1 MTGSNL
7 VLIVVPIVMLV
18 ALGAW
23 LALVYWAGEHPE
35 WKAHRPAREAAAR
48 AGRGGRGR
56 GGAGGGRGREAGGGS
71 GGGPGRAEPAAA
83 APHAA

>member
-23 LALVYWAGEHPE
+23 LALVYYAGEHPGVE
-35 WKAHRPAREAAAR
+35 GAPA
-48 AGRGGRGR
+48 GPRGPRG
-56 GGAGGGRGREAGGGS
+56 
-71 GGGPGRAEPAAA
+71 
-83 APHAA
+83 

>member
-23 LALVYWAGEHPE
+23 LALVYYAGEHPE
-35 WKAHRPAREAAAR
+35 WKAHRLAREAEARAAAAGAAEERAAATAARQAAVPAGAR
-48 AGRGGRGR
+48 AG
-56 GGAGGGRGREAGGGS
+56 GS
-71 GGGPGRAEPAAA
+71 PQPA